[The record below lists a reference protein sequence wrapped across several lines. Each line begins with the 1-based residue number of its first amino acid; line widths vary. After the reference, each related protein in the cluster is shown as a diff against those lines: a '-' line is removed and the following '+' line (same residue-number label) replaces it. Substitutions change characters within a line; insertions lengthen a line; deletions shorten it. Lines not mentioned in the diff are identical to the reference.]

1 MKSVTQL
8 YGPPKTGGDT
18 LSFCTKC
25 RMELAHVIVSM
36 LDGKPS
42 KVQCKTCKGVHK
54 YKTSGNAVPVRR
66 TPGTRTT
73 VPKQVIRV
81 AEVWE
86 QKISAKSKADVADY
100 KTSRKFAVGEVVQ
113 HPNFGLGIVEE
124 VRTPT
129 KMAVLFREGEKILV
143 HGL

>member
-8 YGPPKTGGDT
+8 YGPAKVGGDT

-36 LDGKPS
+36 VDGKPS
-42 KVQCKTCKGVHK
+42 KVQCKTCKGFHK
-54 YKTSGNAVPVRR
+54 YKTSGNSTPVKR
-66 TPGTRTT
+66 TGTRTAA
-73 VPKQVIRV
+73 PKQVIRV

-86 QKISAKSKADVADY
+86 QKMSQKSKADV
-100 KTSRKFAVGEVVQ
+100 TSYATNRKFAVGEVVQ

-124 VRTPT
+124 VRTAT